1 MSRKRN
7 LTLFDETLFM
17 NNITYLEYLDR
28 LKQLAI
34 TSIVWD
40 GMPDTVDVRF
50 IELQLFDSGKVVYF
64 KDEVVGDL
72 CLNMADQ
79 GSLDVY
85 GNPLLRRAYSP
96 YNSYSKI
103 LKPTNSVIIWDNYLH
118 TRSYDTISRFAR
130 MLWLMDMIMLININ
144 AQKTPVIVQGTEKQR
159 LTLLNLYKEYAGNMP
174 FIFADKNTSLNDIK
188 TLSTQAPFLADKI
201 YDIKV
206 KIWNEA
212 LTYLGISN
220 VSYQKKE
227 RLISDEVMSSLGG
240 TLACRNIRLKSREMA
255 AKKINKMFG
264 LNVSVKYSENL
275 SEIIEKTIYGMGE
288 ENEIF

>member
-1 MSRKRN
+1 MSRRN
-7 LTLFDETLFM
+7 LTLFDESLFM
-17 NNITYLEYLDR
+17 NKITYQEYMER

-34 TSIVWD
+34 TAIEWD

-64 KDEVVGDL
+64 KDDVVGDL

-79 GSLDVY
+79 GSLGVY

-118 TRSYDTISRFAR
+118 TRSCDTISRFAR

-159 LTLLNLYKEYAGNMP
+159 LTLINLYKEYAGNMP

-227 RLISDEVMSSLGG
+227 RLISDEVMRSQGG
-240 TLACRNIRLKSREMA
+240 TLACRNIRLKSRELA
-255 AKKINKMFG
+255 AKQINKMFG

-275 SEIIEKTIYGMGE
+275 DEIIEKNDLWLGE
-288 ENEIF
+288 ENENF